1 MTPWRFNDGFEIVG
15 VKIKLVVVSGT
26 FLIKGEMNMAY
37 EGGV

>member
-1 MTPWRFNDGFEIVG
+1 MTPWRFNDGFEIAG

-26 FLIKGEMNMAY
+26 FLTKGEMNMAY